1 MSCKVLDIREL
12 EKSFQKSTEVV
23 NASEQ
28 VAVLTPPQKRIKIRE
43 CGDLRYWWDDT
54 TVSPCDQLGN
64 AG

>member
-23 NASEQ
+23 GVPEQ
-28 VAVLTPPQKRIKIRE
+28 VAVLAPKKRIKIRE
-43 CGDLRYWWDDT
+43 CGDLRYWWDDN
-54 TVSPCDQLGN
+54 TVPACDQLGN